1 MTGER
6 KGCGII
12 NVKLEDPKPPIFSK
26 EKNFVGKLDKGKGK
40 NGVMRALISVMC
52 VCKGGWVFQH
62 MSLKKSERL

>member
-26 EKNFVGKLDKGKGK
+26 EKNFVGKLDKGKEK
-40 NGVMRALISVMC
+40 NGVMRAVMC
-52 VCKGGWVFQH
+52 VCKGG
-62 MSLKKSERL
+62 